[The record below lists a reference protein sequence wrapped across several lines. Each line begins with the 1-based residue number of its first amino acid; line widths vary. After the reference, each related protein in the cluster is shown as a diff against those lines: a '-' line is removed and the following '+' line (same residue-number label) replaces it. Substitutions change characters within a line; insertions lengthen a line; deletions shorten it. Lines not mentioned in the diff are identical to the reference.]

1 MNNKYLNKYI
11 TSAIG
16 LVAVFIC
23 FYISWMPVFHHGSWS
38 GHDFLFHINRV
49 LSSVNG
55 LKNGQLIPYYDV
67 DYKNHPGY
75 GSNLFYPPL
84 ANLLGSIFFYISHDF
99 NVTVKLLAIFIAIS
113 SFLTSYFVLIR
124 INGDKLPSVIYSLC
138 FSCSIYMVDNIFIRS
153 SYPEAMAIC
162 AIPLFLYGLGYA
174 SNRESVFFLASANI
188 ILSNIPATLCS
199 GVVFIIYYSINR
211 RRLAQYVVSVCISIL
226 LCSWYVFPLIYSTHG
241 ESFTM
246 LDRDWFPT
254 MSRTYISLY
263 DLISGEII
271 KSGPLKG
278 MALGIGLPI
287 TFAFI
292 WNFAT
297 DHNKKKQDYLL
308 VLIILLIIC
317 GGINFGFLGGV
328 FTHLSKIQFTWRFIP
343 FLLFSI
349 LLILHASGRIKL
361 KYILLI
367 FTSTCLMTSAITV
380 PKKSSHN
387 LTIDIA
393 ASANYK
399 DYVLS
404 NAPELGDRIK
414 ELKCDNGLSY
424 AFSRTLGSNGLPV
437 FTFSIPTKTTCS
449 IPFMS
454 YKSLELDGAKKYSRD
469 GYFKAELTKGNYIIR
484 IDTTYR
490 FKQVV
495 LISFIVSICTILTIL
510 LFALKRKWKWKWK

>member
-1 MNNKYLNKYI
+1 
-11 TSAIG
+11 
-16 LVAVFIC
+16 
-23 FYISWMPVFHHGSWS
+23 
-38 GHDFLFHINRV
+38 
-49 LSSVNG
+49 
-55 LKNGQLIPYYDV
+55 
-67 DYKNHPGY
+67 
-75 GSNLFYPPL
+75 
-84 ANLLGSIFFYISHDF
+84 
-99 NVTVKLLAIFIAIS
+99 
-113 SFLTSYFVLIR
+113 
-124 INGDKLPSVIYSLC
+124 
-138 FSCSIYMVDNIFIRS
+138 
-153 SYPEAMAIC
+153 
-162 AIPLFLYGLGYA
+162 
-174 SNRESVFFLASANI
+174 
-188 ILSNIPATLCS
+188 
-199 GVVFIIYYSINR
+199 
-211 RRLAQYVVSVCISIL
+211 
-226 LCSWYVFPLIYSTHG
+226 
-241 ESFTM
+241 
-246 LDRDWFPT
+246 
-254 MSRTYISLY
+254 
-263 DLISGEII
+263 
-271 KSGPLKG
+271 
-278 MALGIGLPI
+278 
-287 TFAFI
+287 
-292 WNFAT
+292 
-297 DHNKKKQDYLL
+297 
-308 VLIILLIIC
+308 
-317 GGINFGFLGGV
+317 
-328 FTHLSKIQFTWRFIP
+328 
-343 FLLFSI
+343 
-349 LLILHASGRIKL
+349 L

-510 LFALKRKWKWKWK
+510 LFALKRKWKWKWKWK

>member
-67 DYKNHPGY
+67 DYKNHPGH
-75 GSNLFYPPL
+75 GDDRFYQPS
-84 ANLLGSIFFYISHDF
+84 ADRSGFIFFYISHDF
-99 NVTVKLLAIFIAIS
+99 NVTPAGLSNFMPVPSL
-113 SFLTSYFVLIR
+113 LTSYFVLIR

-174 SNRESVFFLASANI
+174 SNRESVFFLASTEA
-188 ILSNIPATLCS
+188 SVRFANIPATLCS

-226 LCSWYVFPLIYSTHG
+226 LWSLKVFSAVYSTHG

-254 MSRTYISLY
+254 MSQRYISLY

-278 MALGIGLPI
+278 WALANRLPI

-328 FTHLSKIQFTWRFIP
+328 FTHLSKIQFTSRHIRP
-343 FLLFSI
+343 APPGI

-380 PKKSSHN
+380 PKLSIRS

-404 NAPELGDRIK
+404 NAPGLGDWIK

-437 FTFSIPTKTTCS
+437 FTCATPPSATRS

-454 YKSLELDGAKKYSRD
+454 YKPLPSG
-469 GYFKAELTKGNYIIR
+469 
-484 IDTTYR
+484 
-490 FKQVV
+490 
-495 LISFIVSICTILTIL
+495 
-510 LFALKRKWKWKWK
+510 